1 MFHFVTAVLFSC
13 LSSLLVQSN
22 RLIIMMMMMMMDV
35 PEEEIRSIESS
46 TSVTA
51 LGFNIQISDI

>member
-1 MFHFVTAVLFSC
+1 
-13 LSSLLVQSN
+13 
-22 RLIIMMMMMMMDV
+22 MMMMDV

-46 TSVTA
+46 TSVTT